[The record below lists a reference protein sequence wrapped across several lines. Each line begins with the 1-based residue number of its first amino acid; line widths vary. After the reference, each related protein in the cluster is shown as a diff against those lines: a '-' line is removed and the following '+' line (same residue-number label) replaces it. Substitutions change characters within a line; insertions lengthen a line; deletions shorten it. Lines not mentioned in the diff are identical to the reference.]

1 MDDRWLLIDI
11 LRFAG
16 FRLRILLFYV
26 LHIRLSRKFR
36 RKLASLSGL
45 SRLGI
50 LLSYFLNV
58 CASCCFVRLFGH
70 CSHLHVLYYAPGVI
84 VLSADVTKVKIF
96 HHRQ

>member
-11 LRFAG
+11 LRFAS
-16 FRLRILLFYV
+16 FRLRILLFYL

-36 RKLASLSGL
+36 CELACLSSL

-58 CASCCFVRLFGH
+58 RASCCFVRLFGH
-70 CSHLHVLYYAPGVI
+70 CSHLHMPYYAPEVTD
-84 VLSADVTKVKIF
+84 LSVDTTKAKIF
-96 HHRQ
+96 HHQQ